1 MHRGDLM
8 PPEELLTKKIGEE
21 FTCVG
26 EWWIPDKKEQNPQR
40 KYSGTLAFTPGEGIV
55 LRIMGQFE
63 SEKPSGP
70 LDFSHFKMICG
81 RSTEDELISL
91 YECESAGSSIGKF
104 SAESYSI
111 RAVFVSKDA
120 WLTPDEEIVFKS
132 LRLEYSHLGEW
143 VGVSTIRPKF
153 DQSDETMNVGVSY
166 EPSKTFPPI
175 RVGDYDISLNLG
187 YLFQVRGTPIQRA
200 VLEQATSFTIKRQ
213 ASKEISLDEVHNL
226 VRGLQ
231 DFLSLAMYDEPIY
244 PLVIEGA
251 VEIERGTRPD
261 VTMRLLYQ
269 RLGTRKPS
277 DKILTHDTPFSYKD
291 VADVWQGAL
300 GEMIFARDEELKPVL
315 NEFFAE
321 HYSPSA
327 FVEDRFMAII
337 RAIEAFHRRTCETD
351 SYVEKKVW
359 KKDYCPALYK
369 QVEHAVK
376 EVPLSGS
383 LRESF
388 LASLKSRVEYAYQY
402 SLRKR
407 LDNLFDS
414 EYGEDFLTLFAGKRG
429 KERLKNA
436 MEEAETAEEQET
448 KRKQW
453 IKEQRG
459 DFVYATVKA
468 RNWFTHFDE
477 DDKPEALIGG
487 PGLEWLNRKLRL
499 FMAALLLDR
508 INVPSE
514 QVKNIFRH
522 HKFSYL
528 QKTDE
533 IESLR

>member
-1 MHRGDLM
+1 
-8 PPEELLTKKIGEE
+8 
-21 FTCVG
+21 
-26 EWWIPDKKEQNPQR
+26 
-40 KYSGTLAFTPGEGIV
+40 
-55 LRIMGQFE
+55 
-63 SEKPSGP
+63 
-70 LDFSHFKMICG
+70 
-81 RSTEDELISL
+81 
-91 YECESAGSSIGKF
+91 
-104 SAESYSI
+104 
-111 RAVFVSKDA
+111 
-120 WLTPDEEIVFKS
+120 
-132 LRLEYSHLGEW
+132 
-143 VGVSTIRPKF
+143 
-153 DQSDETMNVGVSY
+153 
-166 EPSKTFPPI
+166 
-175 RVGDYDISLNLG
+175 
-187 YLFQVRGTPIQRA
+187 
-200 VLEQATSFTIKRQ
+200 
-213 ASKEISLDEVHNL
+213 
-226 VRGLQ
+226 
-231 DFLSLAMYDEPIY
+231 
-244 PLVIEGA
+244 
-251 VEIERGTRPD
+251 
-261 VTMRLLYQ
+261 MRLLYQ